1 MGKELGIPYMGSKR
15 KLSSK
20 IVDYILS
27 KNRDCKYVYDLFG
40 GGGAISFGFLQR
52 KQIKKVVYNE
62 LNTGVCELLKKIQ
75 KDGVTKDFYKWVS
88 REEFNLHKNDDDW
101 YGGLLKTCWS
111 FGNNVEKGYLFGEHI
126 EESKRLLHEIILNK
140 CDVSINKFND
150 LTGILID
157 KKHLENNDMTKRRT
171 AVMGILRREKGRG
184 DLESLQNLQQ
194 LQNLQVDRSQM
205 LEMLQ
210 QLEKINMLRQL
221 QNLQI
226 SNNGYQDVII
236 ETPINETILYL
247 DPPYFNTAKYAKD
260 LCHIELMDYILN
272 SPYKIYVSSYEF
284 DLPCVFE
291 LNHRSSLSA
300 TNNAKKVV
308 EKLFCNREENSY
320 GSLF

>member
-1 MGKELGIPYMGSKR
+1 MGSKR

-27 KNRDCKYVYDLFG
+27 KNRYCKYVYDLFG
-40 GGGAISFGFLQR
+40 GGGAISFEFLQR

-88 REEFNLHKNDDDW
+88 REEFNEHKNDEDW

-111 FGNNVEKGYLFGEHI
+111 FGNNQSGYLFAKDL
-126 EESKRLLHEIILNK
+126 EEDKRLLHEIIVNR
-140 CDVSINKFND
+140 CDTSRQLFKDKFDLFIDDFYLKND
-150 LTGILID
+150 DI
-157 KKHLENNDMTKRRT
+157 KFRRLD
-171 AVMGILRREKGRG
+171 VMKVVKAQIGRF
-184 DLESLQNLQQ
+184 DLEQLERLQQ
-194 LQNLQVDRSQM
+194 LQQ
-205 LEMLQ
+205 LQ
-210 QLEKINMLRQL
+210 QLE
-221 QNLQI
+221 I
-226 SNNGYQDVII
+226 SNKSAFDVII

-247 DPPYFNTAKYAKD
+247 DPPYFNTAKYAED
-260 LCHIELMDYILN
+260 LCHQELMDYILK

>member
-1 MGKELGIPYMGSKR
+1 MGSKR

-40 GGGAISFGFLQR
+40 GGGAISFEFLQR

-111 FGNNVEKGYLFGEHI
+111 FGNNQKDYMFGTNL
-126 EESKRLLHEIILNK
+126 EEDKRLLHEIIVNR
-140 CDVSINKFND
+140 CDVSRQLFKDKFDLFIDDFYLKND
-150 LTGILID
+150 DIQSRRLDVMQVVKAQIGRID
-157 KKHLENNDMTKRRT
+157 
-171 AVMGILRREKGRG
+171 
-184 DLESLQNLQQ
+184 
-194 LQNLQVDRSQM
+194 
-205 LEMLQ
+205 LQ
-210 QLEKINMLRQL
+210 QLERLQQL
-221 QNLQI
+221 EQLERLQQLERLEI
-226 SNNGYQDVII
+226 SNKYAFDVII

-247 DPPYFNTAKYAKD
+247 DPPYFNTVKYAKD
-260 LCHIELMDYILN
+260 LCHIELMEYILK